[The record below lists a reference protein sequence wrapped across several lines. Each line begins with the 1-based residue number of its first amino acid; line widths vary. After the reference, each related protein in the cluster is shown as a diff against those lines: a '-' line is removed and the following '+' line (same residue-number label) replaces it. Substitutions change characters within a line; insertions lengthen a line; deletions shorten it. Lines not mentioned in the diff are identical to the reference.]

1 MDQTKSFILTGVFV
15 FVGIMLFGST
25 IYFLS
30 GDESIL
36 SNKARVHSYFK
47 DTQGLMFGSVVSFS
61 GITIGNVKN
70 ITYSADK
77 RALKVSYTIKEK
89 FLPLIKKDSQA
100 QLKTQGALGD
110 RYIYISAGSNE
121 SPPVGANGEVPSK
134 KAVDIFE
141 VVQNKVD
148 GIPDLSGVS
157 KKIENLLDFLN
168 SEDGVKGNLRELKLT
183 LRESKTL
190 LKDLNKDKDHKKA
203 LEKLDSIM
211 NKIDRGNGTL
221 GKLIN
226 DPTLYN
232 KVLNFVGGDQ
242 GSGSYLK
249 ELGRKS
255 IESTE

>member
-1 MDQTKSFILTGVFV
+1 MDQTKNYISTGIFV
-15 FVGIMLFGST
+15 FVGIVIFGSVF
-25 IYFLS
+25 YFLS

-36 SNKARVHSYFK
+36 SSKARVHSYFK

-70 ITYSADK
+70 ITYSEDK
-77 RALKVSYTIKEK
+77 NSLKVSYTIKEK

-110 RYIYISAGSNE
+110 RYIYISPGSE
-121 SPPVGANGEVPSK
+121 DSPSVGANGEVATK

-148 GIPDLSGVS
+148 GLPDLSGVS
-157 KKIENLLDFLN
+157 TKIERLLDFLN
-168 SEDGVKGNLRELKLT
+168 SEEGLKGNLKELKLT
-183 LRESKTL
+183 LKESKTL
-190 LKDLNKDKDHKKA
+190 LKDLNKNKDHAKA
-203 LEKLDSIM
+203 LDKLDSIM

-221 GKLIN
+221 GRLIN